1 MTAKQRPLLILFSIL
16 LSVAPACKY
25 LGGSSPVQGEKV
37 VARVNNEYLYLSD
50 ISEMLKNVAP
60 KDSADFIANY
70 AVSWARRKLLL
81 KKAEENVP
89 SGELGLDK
97 KVEEY
102 RQSLLLYEYE
112 KGLINQK
119 LDKGVSEAEMAE
131 FYEKNKE
138 KFTLESDLYDI
149 RYVQIRTDAPELGKM
164 LSTIISPSNDEEER
178 RRDGY
183 CKAIAHSYSFK
194 VDNWMVSAAILK
206 QFPISELDLKN
217 LALVGKFTQFK
228 GEKESYFIQVKAVKH
243 AGEAAPI
250 EFIQPQI
257 KEVLINKKK
266 VILIQKIYDKIY
278 DDGVKAGSCEVLVKK

>member
-1 MTAKQRPLLILFSIL
+1 MFTKLVSSFVVLALLL
-16 LSVAPACKY
+16 VAFPACKY

-60 KDSADFIANY
+60 KDSADFIEHY
-70 AVSWARRKLLL
+70 AESWARRKLLL

-89 SGELGLDK
+89 AGELGLDK

-119 LDKGVSEAEMAE
+119 LDKGVGDAEIAD
-131 FYEKNKE
+131 FYDKNKE
-138 KFTLESDLYDI
+138 KFTLETDLYDI

-164 LSTIISPSNDEEER
+164 LPTIISPKNEEEER

-183 CKAIAHSYSFK
+183 CKAIARGYSFIP
-194 VDNWMVSAAILK
+194 DNWMASVAIIK
-206 QFPISELDLKN
+206 QFPVSESDLKN
-217 LALVGKFTQFK
+217 LAQVGKFTQFK
-228 GEKESYFIQVKAVKH
+228 GDKESYFIQVKAVKH
-243 AGEAAPI
+243 AGEPAPI
-250 EFIQPQI
+250 IFIQPQI

-266 VILIQKIYDKIY
+266 VVLIQKIYDRIY
-278 DDGVKAGSCEVLVKK
+278 EDGLKAGNCEVLVKK